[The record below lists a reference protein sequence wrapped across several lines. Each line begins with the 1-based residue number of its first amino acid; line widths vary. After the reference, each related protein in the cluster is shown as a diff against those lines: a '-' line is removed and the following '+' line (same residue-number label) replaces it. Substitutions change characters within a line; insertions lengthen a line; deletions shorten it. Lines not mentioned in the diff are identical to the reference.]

1 MQLDKTAH
9 AILREPMNTLETT
22 IPVRMDD
29 GSVEVFTGFRV
40 RYNTARGPAKG
51 GVRYHPQENID
62 TVKALSAWMTW
73 KCSLANLPFGGGKGG
88 IICDT
93 RR

>member
-1 MQLDKTAH
+1 MAEELNPFKISQLQLDKAAEKMQLDKTAH

-62 TVKALSAWMTW
+62 TVKALSA
-73 KCSLANLPFGGGKGG
+73 S
-88 IICDT
+88 
-93 RR
+93 